1 MRIAVWSPLPP
12 APSEVADHTSELLP
26 ALAEHHDV
34 VAVVEDP
41 SAVDPATVPGIPVV
55 GGGSVPET
63 DLDVYQI
70 ASSPGHVFAYRGALA
85 RPGVVA
91 LHEWILHDLVW
102 REAVEQGDVSRYL
115 REMRRSHGEAGTFVG
130 HQVSRGLGGTILP
143 ELFAVNDRLVEV
155 SLGVVTLT
163 RESGAR
169 LERRHPGT
177 SHLHLPQHLALAPL
191 PTRAEARHALGLP
204 GDALLVIAPGPAT
217 ASRRLEALMH
227 AVGRLRGECPSLRL
241 VVAGEIDPDLPWEDW
256 ASEAG
261 LGDALVTTGRLSSE
275 DLVRHLV
282 AADVV
287 SMLRFPSRGEMSP
300 VLVRALGV
308 GRPVLVTAGTPAA
321 EEMPEGVVVPVDPG
335 RREGEELVGLL
346 RRLLERERLRDA
358 IGVVARDHA
367 LAHHGLGPAAARLA
381 GFLVEVQG
389 RRAELVLEM
398 QADRAEEGTLA
409 EYFVEEARR
418 AARDLG
424 LGNVHLGLEPLLAP
438 LAGRRRAAG
447 DERRFPPPPRRL
459 PRQ

>member
-12 APSEVADHTSELLP
+12 ASSEVADHTSELLP

-55 GGGSVPET
+55 GSGSVPQT

-70 ASSPGHVFAYRGALA
+70 ANSPGHLFAYRAALA
-85 RPGVVA
+85 RPGVVV

-102 REAVEQGDVSRYL
+102 REAVVGGDVSRYL
-115 REMRRSHGEAGTFVG
+115 REMRRSHGETGTFVG
-130 HQVSRGLGGTILP
+130 HQVSLGRGGTILP
-143 ELFAVNDRLVEV
+143 ELFSVNDRLVQV

-169 LERRHPGT
+169 PERRHPGT
-177 SHLHLPQHLALAPL
+177 PHLHLPQHLALAPL

-204 GDALLVIAPGPAT
+204 CDALLVIAPGRAT
-217 ASRRLEALMH
+217 ASSQLETLIH
-227 AVGRLRGECPSLRL
+227 VVGRLRRELPSLRL
-241 VVAGEIDPDLPWEDW
+241 VVAGEIDPDLAWEDW
-256 ASEAG
+256 VSQAG
-261 LGDALVTTGRLSSE
+261 LGGGLVITGRLSSE

-321 EEMPEGVVVPVDPG
+321 EEMPEGAVVPVDPG
-335 RREGEELVGLL
+335 RWEGEELVGLL

-358 IGVVARDHA
+358 IGGVARDHA

-389 RRAELVLEM
+389 RRAELVRDM